1 MKTRLAVLGSTRG
14 TDLQAIID
22 AIERKE
28 LNAEISL
35 VFSNKAD
42 AYILERA
49 KKHRIET
56 LFIDHRKYKNREEF
70 DRLIVAA
77 LKKKKVG
84 LVLLIGYMRIISPY
98 FCKEFAG
105 RIWNIHPSLLPKYA
119 GGMDTD
125 VHSEVLKNKDKE
137 TGCTLHV
144 VSEKVDEGQIIM
156 QRKVNVLADD
166 NADSLKG
173 RVQKAEQQL
182 LIKAIKLYSEGKITI
197 KEGKV
202 KAND

>member
-42 AYILERA
+42 AYILKRA

-56 LFIDHRKYKNREEF
+56 LFIDHRKYKNRKEF

-77 LKKKKVG
+77 LKNKKVG
-84 LVLLIGYMRIISPY
+84 IVLLIGYMRIISPY
-98 FCKEFAG
+98 FCREFAG

-119 GGMDTD
+119 GGMDTN
-125 VHSEVLKNKDKE
+125 VHEEVLKNKEKE

-144 VSEKVDEGQIIM
+144 VSEKVDAGRVIM
-156 QRKVNVLADD
+156 QEKVKVLGNDTP
-166 NADSLKG
+166 DSLKE
-173 RVQKAEQQL
+173 R
-182 LIKAIKLYSEGKITI
+182 
-197 KEGKV
+197 
-202 KAND
+202 

>member
-84 LVLLIGYMRIISPY
+84 LVLLMGYMRIISPY

-119 GGMDTD
+119 GGMDTN
-125 VHSEVLKNKDKE
+125 VHEEVLRNKEKE

-144 VSEKVDEGQIIM
+144 VSEKVDDGQVIM
-156 QRKVNVLADD
+156 QEKVRVLADD